1 MKCSY
6 AVTVAAP
13 IDLVWASLTDID
25 SVLEALPDVLL
36 ARADDVVMGS
46 IKCKFD
52 GSQITYRISA
62 RADVVEARAHS
73 VVIVVTGKEARGGG
87 VLAASLS
94 LTALPD
100 EGATRVEV
108 AGEIEAS
115 GRGET
120 ADAATWSHQL
130 GLLVDAIL
138 PFDQVTPPAAPEPPR
153 VSEVRPTYD
162 APPTATT
169 SPDRRMIF
177 AIAGIVLLMLVRWRR
192 KRRR

>member
-13 IDLVWASLTDID
+13 IDVVWEGLTDVD
-25 SVLEALPDVLL
+25 AVLEALPDVLL
-36 ARADDVVMGS
+36 AQADDAVVGS
-46 IKCKFD
+46 IKFKFD
-52 GSQITYRISA
+52 GTQITYRVSV

-73 VVIVVTGKEARGGG
+73 VVIVVTGKQARGGG
-87 VLAASLS
+87 VLVASLS
-94 LTALPD
+94 LTAAPD
-100 EGATRVEV
+100 DGATRVEV

-120 ADAATWSHQL
+120 ADAAAWSHQL
-130 GLLVDAIL
+130 ATLVDATL

-153 VSEVRPTYD
+153 VAAVRPSYD

-169 SPDRRMIF
+169 SLDRRMIF

-192 KRRR
+192 KRGR